1 MVPAHDTG
9 RPQRPRV
16 AGLTLGRAKCARI
29 SITPHAIATAPTTY
43 RDRAFGG
50 RCSQWRAASPLQER
64 CAAHLPPG
72 AVQAQRE
79 CPADDQEAATA
90 DVVVQ
95 EAEIGR
101 DVACEERAPYDGRR
115 QQHHAEEKQISAMPG
130 RARRSAERCA
140 PSHST
145 EAVLRRCGAGQTEKA
160 VRMSATHT
168 KTKNLTI
175 LKALRMTAMTSK
187 MAIVRA
193 RLACPTASTHGTENT
208 VWPRLTR

>member
-50 RCSQWRAASPLQER
+50 RCSRWRAASPLQER

-79 CPADDQEAATA
+79 CPADDQEAAAA
-90 DVVVQ
+90 DIVVQ
-95 EAEIGR
+95 KTEIGR
-101 DVACEERAPYDGRR
+101 DVAREERAPYDGRS

-130 RARRSAERCA
+130 RARRRAEAHGEGGAYVCD
-140 PSHST
+140 SHEDEES
-145 EAVLRRCGAGQTEKA
+145 
-160 VRMSATHT
+160 H
-168 KTKNLTI
+168 NTI